1 MRLKYLLGSLALI
14 ASLIWLGVFSSPSQN
29 LHLVFCDVGQ
39 GDAILIQKG
48 PNQILIDGGPG
59 RKVLDCLG
67 ENMPFWDRTIE
78 IIALTHPQRDHLEGL
93 NYVVE
98 RYNVKYFLSGP
109 ESNQSASFL
118 SLKSKIEGKKP
129 QIQIINPYL
138 GEKFKL
144 AGIELETLWP
154 ERSWMVNNLAK
165 NCELSDCELLSQK
178 GSKQEAVL
186 GISTEKDLNDF
197 SLVFLLKY
205 GSFKALLPGDADA
218 GIQDEILLNNSS
230 LGKVDLLK
238 VPHHGAKLAL
248 RQDFLETIRPQKAI
262 ISVGKNSYGHPSS
275 ELISRLRNLGIE
287 VRRTDLEGNI
297 KLIY

>member
-1 MRLKYLLGSLALI
+1 MKLKYLLGGLALI

-29 LHLVFCDVGQ
+29 WQLVFCDVGQ

-48 PNQILIDGGPG
+48 FNQILIDGGPG

-67 ENMPFWDRTIE
+67 GNMPFWDRTIE
-78 IIALTHPQRDHLEGL
+78 IVVLTHPQSDHLEGL
-93 NYVVE
+93 NYVLE
-98 RYNVKYFLSGP
+98 RYNVNYFLSGP
-109 ESNQSASFL
+109 ESNQSAGFL
-118 SLKSKIEGKKP
+118 SLKSKVEGKKP
-129 QIQIINPYL
+129 QVQVINPYL
-138 GEKFKL
+138 GKKFKL
-144 AGIELETLWP
+144 AGLELETLWP
-154 ERSWMVNNLAK
+154 ERSWVVNNLIE
-165 NCELSDCELLSQK
+165 NCELSNCELLSQK
-178 GSKQEAVL
+178 GIGQGAVL

-218 GIQDEILLNNSS
+218 SIQDEILLNNPN
-230 LGKVDLLK
+230 LEKVDLLK
-238 VPHHGAKLAL
+238 VPHHGAKSAL
-248 RQDFLETIRPQKAI
+248 RQDFLEMIKPKKAI

-275 ELISRLRNLGIE
+275 ELISRLKNLGIE